1 MKTNKYTKV
10 LAAAAIVLAASA
22 CDENSW
28 NDKLDGFDKI
38 ENESVTDVQT
48 VEYTLT
54 DADYKTIAGLAEN
67 TALAGEDGKAA
78 LQQVGSMRRFS
89 QAAPASKYVRIPGQQ
104 LFPLLHPH
112 RRLRHP
118 PHIPPGRRRTG
129 GIHRRDKPADLQGK
143 PGAVRERRM
152 AV

>member
-89 QAAPASKYVRIPGQQ
+89 QAAPASKYVPAFLGNSS
-104 LFPLLHPH
+104 FPYFTLTDGSAI
-112 RRLRHP
+112 RL
-118 PHIPPGRRRTG
+118 T
-129 GIHRRDKPADLQGK
+129 
-143 PGAVRERRM
+143 
-152 AV
+152 